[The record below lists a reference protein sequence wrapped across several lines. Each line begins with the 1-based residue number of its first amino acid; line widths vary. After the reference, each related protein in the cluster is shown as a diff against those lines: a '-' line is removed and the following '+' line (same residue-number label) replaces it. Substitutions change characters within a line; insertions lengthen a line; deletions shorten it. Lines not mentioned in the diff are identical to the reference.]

1 MLLLIPI
8 HCGFNDVRWQ
18 LSVYIGVSTV
28 QLLHHHFS
36 EGLWTWQA
44 SVRRSPSR
52 ACSTGWQNDS
62 SGASSKIM
70 HWHRCSWSSYHSN
83 ISNQPLFKG
92 SFHCISLHSLAKN
105 VHPEVKMSPRI
116 LGGLCTVESIGC
128 AICVRGG
135 SAHCITRSEIA
146 MSHHHNTSCI
156 FFSLHLVLTPLS
168 GTCSSFFEVSKARG
182 LGREWKPWQN
192 VFNKC
197 NALKFSSR
205 YLTKDMRFTRIDR
218 YFIYR
223 TNHHNQFI
231 VNSTNI

>member
-8 HCGFNDVRWQ
+8 HCGFKDVRWQ

-28 QLLHHHFS
+28 QLLHLHHFS

-146 MSHHHNTSCI
+146 MSHHNTARTLLWYRAA
-156 FFSLHLVLTPLS
+156 FFSRCISFWPL
-168 GTCSSFFEVSKARG
+168 
-182 LGREWKPWQN
+182 
-192 VFNKC
+192 
-197 NALKFSSR
+197 
-205 YLTKDMRFTRIDR
+205 
-218 YFIYR
+218 
-223 TNHHNQFI
+223 
-231 VNSTNI
+231 